1 MRVGL
6 KNLLSFGGQF
16 LFKEEVCKFL
26 CVEVFRPPGCY
37 VFPSLCHV
45 YTVYLASL
53 ALSFEMSKFGNH
65 F

>member
-16 LFKEEVCKFL
+16 LFEEVCIFL

-37 VFPSLCHV
+37 GVPSLCCVHS
-45 YTVYLASL
+45 VYLASL
-53 ALSFEMSKFGNH
+53 ALSFDMAKFGKH